1 LIDDYLT
8 DWRSLN
14 WRSKLIW
21 LAVEKPDLRPSWT
34 SWRSL

>member
-21 LAVEKPDLRPSWT
+21 LAVEKPDLNLLLNQCWD
-34 SWRSL
+34 